1 MGEEWGITSEDYSWI
16 VTILYIGYILFHWVS
31 PHTFSMVTESADVL
45 KLILVWT
52 FVPLPLW
59 TALMAIGWGSMSM
72 LQAATHNFAGIMAL
86 RL

>member
-16 VTILYIGYILFHWVS
+16 VTILYIGYILFHWVTLHS
-31 PHTFSMVTESADVL
+31 FSMGIESADTA